1 MKVLLCD
8 PFAYSEDYNQPLFAA
23 LKAAGVEVEYLTCE
37 NVHLPPEPEGAVP
50 GRRFFFLRRSKRW
63 LRAGRLPARL
73 VKAAGAAEYFLD
85 MRRLRR
91 KAAREDAIV
100 HLLWIK
106 HPALDL
112 LWGFL
117 LGRGGRLVYTM
128 HNALPHDREHAWN
141 RFWYALYYRLPSRVI
156 ALAQAEIDKALRL
169 VPGLAARV
177 SLIPHGLLFE
187 HVPER
192 GRDAARADL
201 SWGRDDKVV
210 LFWGN
215 IVPYKGLDDLLQAFL
230 RVREPGLTLAVAG
243 KWSMPAEVKERWL
256 RAARAD
262 GRLALFD
269 GTLEVGRVRDLLC
282 AADLLILPYKRAT
295 QSGVGF
301 AALRYGLPMLVTR
314 TGALPELLPEGLRE
328 SAVVPPCEPERL
340 AAAIAAFFRRSSAER
355 AKVGTGL
362 KAYAAERYRWDDI
375 ALKTLEVYRGLDR
388 PGTRRS
394 PRRRA

>member
-8 PFAYSEDYNQPLFAA
+8 PFAYSEDYNRPLFAA
-23 LKAAGVEVEYLTCE
+23 LKSAGADIEYLTCE

-63 LRAGRLPARL
+63 LRSRRLPEKL
-73 VKAAGAAEYFLD
+73 VKAAGAVEYLLD
-85 MRRLRR
+85 MERLRR
-91 KAAREDAIV
+91 KAARESAVV

-106 HPALDL
+106 HPAIDL
-112 LWGFL
+112 LWGVL
-117 LGRGGRLVYTM
+117 LGRRLVYTM
-128 HNALPHDREHAWN
+128 HNALPHDGEHAWN
-141 RFWYALYYRLPSRVI
+141 RLWYSLYYRLPSRVI

-169 VPGLAARV
+169 DAGLAERV
-177 SLIPHGLLFE
+177 DLIPHGLLFE
-187 HVPER
+187 SVPAR
-192 GRDAARADL
+192 GRDDARADL

-243 KWSMPAEVKERWL
+243 KWSLPADAKERWL

-269 GTLEVGRVRDLLC
+269 GTLEVPRVRDLLC

-314 TGALPELLPEGLRE
+314 TGALPELLPDGLRE
-328 SAVVPPCEPERL
+328 ASVVPPGEPERL
-340 AAAIAAFFRRSSAER
+340 AEAIAAFFRRPPSERSSLGSA
-355 AKVGTGL
+355 L
-362 KAYAAERYRWDDI
+362 KAYAAARYRWDDI
-375 ALKTLEVYRGLDR
+375 ALRTLEVYRRLD
-388 PGTRRS
+388 PAGTRRS
-394 PRRRA
+394 PR